1 MTILAIVEKGPDGL
15 YSVWSDQCFGHHFFG
30 GYRES
35 VEEAKKDFLD
45 SVNEALTEC
54 RQEDDRFCGPEYDEI
69 HISYRFDIPSFFNF
83 FEWINVSE
91 FARYAGIN
99 ESKMRQ
105 YKNGLA
111 YPGERTTRKIMA
123 TVKRMQTDFA
133 SISQEASVFTPNL
146 NK

>member
-1 MTILAIVEKGPDGL
+1 MQIVAIIEKGKDGF
-15 YSVWSDQCFGHHFFG
+15 YSIRSEQKVGRYYFG
-30 GYRES
+30 GYGES
-35 VEEAKKDFLD
+35 VKEAKEDFMS
-45 SVNEALTEC
+45 SVKESLEGATADGTATTEGI
-54 RQEDDRFCGPEYDEI
+54 DVTFKY
-69 HISYRFDIPSFFNF
+69 DIPSFFNF

-91 FARYAGIN
+91 FARHAGIN